1 MKLFEIAEKATYKRE
16 LTEDQAVELA
26 KAHCKDALKTLDA
39 PIVRGM
45 NEFENGYGLVQ
56 GEAGRRRSAN
66 TSNYYTTIL
75 DAVLPAEYPKRS
87 ASIICA
93 NWKNYNTAEAYANG
107 DVYIILPYD
116 GAKIGVCPDNDM
128 WGVEIKIGKNV
139 EGIEP
144 WNQEYE
150 ELGIPESATFDE
162 IVKSLEDALA
172 EDKELYFD
180 IKPGKVRETLIAA
193 YSKPFKLATTATP
206 KKYSDG
212 LKELWIGGK
221 CIAISEKKFK
231 SFRDKL

>member
-1 MKLFEIAEKATYKRE
+1 METKN
-16 LTEDQAVELA
+16 D
-26 KAHCKDALKTLDA
+26 DS
-39 PIVRGM
+39 
-45 NEFENGYGLVQ
+45 
-56 GEAGRRRSAN
+56 AGH
-66 TSNYYTTIL
+66 
-75 DAVLPAEYPKRS
+75 VW
-87 ASIICA
+87 CA
-93 NWKNYNTAEAYANG
+93 GKGSQYERVWS
-107 DVYIILPYD
+107 
-116 GAKIGVCPDNDM
+116 
-128 WGVEIKIGKNV
+128 EIKIGKNV

-231 SFRDKL
+231 SFRDKLWNYLK